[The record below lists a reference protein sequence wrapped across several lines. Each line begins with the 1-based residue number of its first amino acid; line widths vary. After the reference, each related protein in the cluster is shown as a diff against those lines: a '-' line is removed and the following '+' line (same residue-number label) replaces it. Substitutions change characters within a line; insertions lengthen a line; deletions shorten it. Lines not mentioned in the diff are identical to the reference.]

1 MATRSEI
8 LQYIVDNYYDGS
20 IDTVCERT
28 GCAKA
33 HLVLW
38 MSGERT
44 PQKQTIDYLIHC
56 AVVPEF
62 RVIVEYGV
70 FDKRL
75 KLQTQ
80 LKMLLGAHASNPGLY
95 AFHDAMGKLLYIGKA
110 TTLLAEITQRIKAAV
125 HVEFPKG
132 VKSKP
137 TSRVEVVQ
145 YISAYDVG
153 DLAWDDYPK
162 HVESLILRISK
173 PPLNKNIGHLERARP
188 PVPPKAKLVA

>member
-1 MATRSEI
+1 MATRSEV
-8 LQYIVDNYYDGS
+8 LQYIVDNYYGGS
-20 IDTVCERT
+20 IDRVCELT

-33 HLVLW
+33 HLKLW
-38 MSGERT
+38 MSGERM

-62 RVIVEYGV
+62 RVIVEYGE
-70 FDKRL
+70 FDKHL

-80 LKMLLGAHASNPGLY
+80 LKKLLGGHAGKPGLY

-132 VKSKP
+132 VKTKP
-137 TSRVEVVQ
+137 TSRVEVVR

-153 DLAWDDYPK
+153 DVTWNDYPK
-162 HVESLILRISK
+162 HVESLLLRISK
-173 PPLNKNIGHLERARP
+173 PPLNKNIGYLGRARP
-188 PVPPKAKLVA
+188 PLQAKI